1 MPKERPDYELGP
13 EQEKMYNVFDMLDHE
28 LKTANEYL
36 SSKTEAWHDEAGRL
50 VGEYRRLREEEVP
63 DLKDVYDLAADMI
76 EFDRQDDYRSLDA
89 QKKEQFAE
97 IAEEKKDALAA
108 NERIKERRLAKM
120 EGGGEFWDK
129 VSYGVAR
136 FGNWIFSTAA
146 SYSLLNR
153 YAKGAEEFAVGV
165 LGASIVWGE
174 YAIGKWKDKK
184 KKQVDI
190 DFTSHLKRI
199 KREAH
204 EGRAKASEWLSGRKD
219 AVNIKAQK
227 KRRKV
232 YRTCFDQELPGD
244 IAADADRK
252 MEDQFALEDRPMERA
267 LEQSEPGP
275 KAMLAR
281 ARSYQR
287 RLKKEVKD
295 KHVKTK
301 D

>member
-28 LKTANEYL
+28 LKTANEYFA
-36 SSKTEAWHDEAGRL
+36 SKTEAWRDEAGRL
-50 VGEYRRLREEEVP
+50 VEGYRRLREEEVP
-63 DLKDVYDLAADMI
+63 DLKEVYDLATDLI
-76 EFDRQDDYRSLDA
+76 EFDRQDDYRSLEA
-89 QKKEQFAE
+89 RQKEQFAE
-97 IAEEKKDALAA
+97 IAEERKDALAA

-136 FGNWIFSTAA
+136 FGNWIFSTATG
-146 SYSLLNR
+146 YGLLNH
-153 YAKGAEEFAVGV
+153 YAKGAEGFAIGV

-184 KKQVDI
+184 KKQIDI
-190 DFTSHLKRI
+190 DFTSHQKRI
-199 KREAH
+199 KRESR
-204 EGRAKASEWLSGRKD
+204 EGRAKGSEWLSNRKD

-227 KRRKV
+227 KRRGM

-267 LEQSEPGP
+267 MEDRPPAPQE
-275 KAMLAR
+275 MLKR
-281 ARSYQR
+281 AKSYQR
-287 RLKKEVKD
+287 LLRKGVREKHEKKA
-295 KHVKTK
+295 
-301 D
+301 